1 MAKPKTDNEKIEVR
15 LPAATVSRLN
25 AIVGSYQR
33 PKFLRAAIE
42 GAIDAAEIALNN
54 PPKSD
59 D

>member
-1 MAKPKTDNEKIEVR
+1 MAKPKTDSEKIEVR
-15 LPAATVSRLN
+15 LPSETVARLN

-42 GAIDAAEIALNN
+42 GAIEAAEIAIKN

>member
-1 MAKPKTDNEKIEVR
+1 MAKPKSEDKKIEVR
-15 LPAATVSRLN
+15 LSPQTIERLN

-42 GAIDAAEIALNN
+42 GAIDAAEIAIKN
-54 PPKSD
+54 PPKPD